1 MAAARPAERPRQLGT
16 RITWSDMDDHD
27 IDDAP
32 APPSKSQRKRE
43 SSALQDLGRALVKL
57 PEDRVRRLDL
67 PDTLRVAV
75 LEAQRIQSHGALR
88 RQMQYIGK
96 LMRDVDADPIAGQL
110 AEMRGPSDRAKAAF
124 HALEHWRDRLLADD
138 QALTDWLASH
148 PECDI
153 QQLRQLIRNARKEA
167 AQGHPPRSSRAL
179 FRLLAQVSGAS
190 QGNDTG
196 SG

>member
-1 MAAARPAERPRQLGT
+1 MDT
-16 RITWSDMDDHD
+16 DDHD

-57 PEDRVRRLDL
+57 PEERVKRLDL
-67 PDTLRVAV
+67 PDTLRAAV

-110 AEMRGPSDRAKAAF
+110 AEIRGTSDRAKAAF

-138 QALTDWLASH
+138 QALTEWLAHH

-167 AQGHPPRSSRAL
+167 AQGNPPRSSRAL
-179 FRLLAQVSGAS
+179 FRLLAQISDAS
-190 QGNDTG
+190 QGDDTE